1 MDKDMPDLDSETHAL
16 HEPDAHTRK
25 FQAVASWVVVVIL
38 IAFGSY
44 ALMKLVSVHETP
56 GTYWRDL
63 IREQFPVLVGLPMAG
78 LGALFVTLI
87 LRISTGPLEFE
98 MAGVKFKGG
107 AAPIVFW
114 IICFLSIV
122 LSIRM
127 LWQS

>member
-1 MDKDMPDLDSETHAL
+1 MSDLENDKPAL
-16 HEPDAHTRK
+16 HDTDAQTRK
-25 FQAVASWVVVVIL
+25 FQAIASWVVVIIL

-44 ALMKLVSVHETP
+44 ALMKLVSVHETE
-56 GTYWRDL
+56 GNYWKDL
-63 IREQFPVLVGLPMAG
+63 IRLQFPVLVGLPMAG

-127 LWQS
+127 LWQT

>member
-1 MDKDMPDLDSETHAL
+1 MPDQENEMPAL
-16 HEPDAHTRK
+16 YDTDLQTRK
-25 FQAVASWVVVVIL
+25 LQAIASWVVVVIL
-38 IAFGSY
+38 IGFGAY

-56 GTYWRDL
+56 GTYWQDL

-122 LSIRM
+122 ISIHM